1 MKEKTGSDKRE
12 KRSEVPCERAH
23 LVFIADETV
32 GLGGI
37 SSRHCKVRIQVLG
50 FGTPIENHAAVS
62 WIEDGRH
69 GDISQYGAGGGNV
82 TILDKHRVK
91 TLVAQHAGV
100 GADRQLL

>member
-1 MKEKTGSDKRE
+1 MKEKTGSAKRE
-12 KRSEVPCERAH
+12 KRSEVRYERAH
-23 LVFIADETV
+23 LVFIIDETI

-62 WIEDGRH
+62 RIEDGRH
-69 GDISQYGAGGGNV
+69 GDISQHGAGGGNV

-100 GADRQLL
+100 GANGQLL